1 MSKGSDILSQIG
13 GMYIL
18 YKLRWVIFIGIVI
31 FAVIVFSV
39 KGDLDKEY

>member
-1 MSKGSDILSQIG
+1 MSKNNDILSQIG

-18 YKLRWVIFIGIVI
+18 YKLRWVIIIGII
-31 FAVIVFSV
+31 ILTIIVFSV